1 MPSSDLHLRHLRT
14 AYVVGAVALFV
25 VTLIVAAA
33 LGHSG
38 WPAVGVGVF
47 LGLFA
52 GGGFGLLVAARL
64 DQPSTR

>member
-1 MPSSDLHLRHLRT
+1 LRT
-14 AYVVGAVALFV
+14 AYAIGAVVMFLL
-25 VTLIVAAA
+25 TLVVAA
-33 LGHSG
+33 LIGHAG

-64 DQPSTR
+64 DHPPSV